1 MTATTTK
8 TAELGSSAAHIASA
22 LTPATLPDCSKT
34 ACPAKCTCGE
44 QHCATEINACLAD
57 SSCSGGEAC
66 ADACPCGSM
75 SCLAACAAK
84 HPSAKGFA
92 VLSCVSKACPQEA
105 RSPAVMPVVSKA
117 FAPAAMPDCSKTA
130 CPAKCTCSE
139 QHCATEINAC
149 LAGPSCS
156 GG

>member
-1 MTATTTK
+1 MTTTTTETTK
-8 TAELGSSAAHIASA
+8 LRSPAAQIDST
-22 LTPATLPDCSKT
+22 LTPAILPDCSKT

-57 SSCSGGEAC
+57 SGCSGGEAC

-92 VLSCVSKACPQEA
+92 VLSCMSKACPNEA
-105 RSPAVMPVVSKA
+105 GITAVMQVAPKVS
-117 FAPAAMPDCSKTA
+117 APAALPDCSKTA
-130 CPAKCTCSE
+130 CPAKCTCGV

-149 LAGPSCS
+149 LADS
-156 GG
+156 